1 MDKATRASE
10 IRAKASQLLARAAKL
25 EGQTKEADR
34 KARTRRAVLVGLMVL
49 NQLETGH
56 STPSMGTWEDLRKAM
71 NPFLRWNRDRA
82 MFDLPLRADP
92 GIDEFMDR

>member
-1 MDKATRASE
+1 MDKATRAFE

-49 NQLETGH
+49 NQLEAGH
-56 STPSMGTWEDLRKAM
+56 SIPLMRNWDDLRKAM
-71 NPFLRWNRDRA
+71 DPFLRWNRDRA

-92 GIDEFMDR
+92 GIGEFMNR

>member
-1 MDKATRASE
+1 MDKADRASQ

-34 KARTRRAVLVGLMVL
+34 KARTRRGVLIGLMVL

-56 STPSMGTWEDLRKAM
+56 SIPSMETWEDLRNLM
-71 NPFLRWNRDRA
+71 DPFLRWNRDRA
-82 MFDLPLRADP
+82 MFDLSLKEERPA
-92 GIDEFMDR
+92 

>member
-34 KARTRRAVLVGLMVL
+34 KTRTRRAVLVGLMVL
-49 NQLETGH
+49 NQLEASH
-56 STPSMGTWEDLRKAM
+56 SIPSMRTLEDLRKAM
-71 NPFLRWNRDRA
+71 DPFLRWNRDRA
-82 MFDLPLRADP
+82 LFDLSMREESSAK
-92 GIDEFMDR
+92 GSTEF